1 MRSLLLITAFVFMTA
16 CGNKQKPVPAK
27 PAPEP
32 PTPTESSKAAPE
44 PAHDEA
50 AEKPTKAMGA
60 KVDDTDDDADDKAK
74 R

>member
-16 CGNKQKPVPAK
+16 CGNKQKQAPAK

-32 PTPTESSKAAPE
+32 PTPTESKAAPE
-44 PAHDEA
+44 PAHDDA

-60 KVDDTDDDADDKAK
+60 QVEDNDDDADDKAK